1 MSSAPIE
8 QQSWAFALQL
18 YAEPGVA
25 ESCLRLQSEAG
36 VDVMLLLAV
45 MFAGHRGIVLSPSDI
60 GELAELSRP
69 WREQIVQPLRAL
81 RIALKSGPQPAPNA
95 VTEVLRN
102 QIKASEL
109 QAERL
114 QNDLL
119 AAWLLHKAG
128 ASRAISQEERHAALS
143 HVVALVCNGHPTGD
157 IVPAIDAI
165 AEAAQ
170 RIAASDPSGP
180 RSN

>member
-8 QQSWAFALQL
+8 QQSWEFALKL

-25 ESCLRLQSEAG
+25 ESCLRLQDEAG

-45 MFAGHRGIVLSPSDI
+45 AFAGHRGIHLSPSDI
-60 GELAELSRP
+60 QAMVAISRP

-81 RIALKSGPQPAPNA
+81 RIALKSGPEPAPNA
-95 VTEVLRN
+95 ATETLRD

-109 QAERL
+109 HAERL
-114 QNDLL
+114 ENDLL
-119 AAWLLHKAG
+119 AAWLQDKAS
-128 ASRAISQEERHAALS
+128 ASSAVTLNDRHAALRR
-143 HVVALVCNGHPTGD
+143 VVALTQRESDRVDDLGS
-157 IVPAIDAI
+157 AIDCI

-170 RIAASDPSGP
+170 RLIATA
-180 RSN
+180 